1 MKQLSSILILLVAA
15 IVISGCTHPMAVT
28 NLNNYHNRT
37 IVSLDERLR
46 IGIRA
51 NAADLNGHRFIH
63 AVGRDLL
70 KYNAQ
75 STTAVDETNEFI
87 DVIANISVVSRQRG
101 NGWNFWADFPGF
113 LIWFPSWH
121 GYNYDVMYDIDVT
134 LNDSKTGKLINS
146 MYIPVRLD
154 VKHADIS
161 RTWVDGVAWPTIGV
175 SALIGGLHNMTY
187 DETVTPLVEQEVSPV
202 LADYVA
208 QQIALTLHYY
218 KSLPRDRFERLKM
231 LLDDKLIS
239 QEEYE
244 MKRKAIVDDI

>member
-1 MKQLSSILILLVAA
+1 MKKLSFALSLLVLVV
-15 IVISGCTHPMAVT
+15 VISGCTYPMNVK
-28 NLNNYHNRT
+28 NLNNYHNKT

-46 IGIRA
+46 IGVRA

-75 STTAVDETNEFI
+75 TTTAVDDSEYI
-87 DVIANISVVSRQRG
+87 DVIANISVVSKQRG
-101 NGWNFWADFPGF
+101 SGWNFWADFPGF

-121 GYNYDVMYDIDVT
+121 GYNYHVMYDIDVT
-134 LNDSKTGKLINS
+134 LNDAKTGKLINS

-154 VKHADIS
+154 VKHADID
-161 RTWVDGVAWPTIGV
+161 RTWVDGVAWPTLGV
-175 SALIGGLHNMTY
+175 SALIGGLHNMMY
-187 DETVTPLVEQEVSPV
+187 DETLTPLVEQEVSPV

-208 QQIALTLHYY
+208 QEIALTLHYY
-218 KSLPRDRFERLKM
+218 KSLPRDRFEKLKM
-231 LLDDKLIS
+231 LMDDKLIT

-244 MKRKAIVDDI
+244 LKRKAIIDDI